1 MGCCSMSAEK
11 VIASYLRVAREDLE
25 GARLL
30 AAKNNRNAVYL
41 CEQAAEKIIKAVL
54 TSENV
59 RGGIK
64 HLLDELVSQVPD
76 ENPIKPALRA
86 IEHLAAYATAYRY
99 PTPSGRI
106 QQGPANLELEIDRV
120 DAALREAAKRFGVD
134 LGHADTPA
142 ISAGP
147 IR

>member
-11 VIASYLRVAREDLE
+11 TIASYLRVAREDLE

-30 AAKNNRNAVYL
+30 APTNNRNAIYL

-59 RGGIK
+59 HAGIK
-64 HLLDELVSQVPD
+64 HFLDEWVSQVPD

-99 PTPSGRI
+99 PTPSGVIKR
-106 QQGPANLELEIDRV
+106 GPAELEREIDRV
-120 DAALREAAKRFGVD
+120 DAALQEAAKRFGVD
-134 LGHADTPA
+134 LGNADTPA
-142 ISAGP
+142 TSAGP

>member
-1 MGCCSMSAEK
+1 MSAEK
-11 VIASYLRVAREDLE
+11 VIASFLRVAREDLE

-30 AAKNNRNAVYL
+30 APKNNRNAIYL
-41 CEQAAEKIIKAVL
+41 CGQAAEKIIKAVL

-59 RGGIK
+59 HAGIR
-64 HLLDELVSQVPD
+64 HSLDELVGQVPD

-86 IEHLAAYATAYRY
+86 IEHLTVYATAYPY
-99 PTPSGRI
+99 PTPAGRI
-106 QQGPANLELEIDRV
+106 QRGPAELEREIDRV

-134 LGHADTPA
+134 LGNADTPA
-142 ISAGP
+142 TSAGP